1 MLYVD
6 GYTGSMRVARNAVV
20 GANAHQGFMLCN
32 WYGHSTV
39 SANVLQLGDAA
50 WGADYELS
58 VNCDGNPV
66 IDARANLVLS
76 DESSGA
82 HQPDAAAIAE
92 YGKAYATVCA
102 ATARAAS
109 PAPGFLDA
117 LDDVIAKL
125 GGERQRCV

>member
-1 MLYVD
+1 MSPPPEM
-6 GYTGSMRVARNAVV
+6 TITM
-20 GANAHQGFMLCN
+20 
-32 WYGHSTV
+32 
-39 SANVLQLGDAA
+39 AA
-50 WGADYELS
+50 
-58 VNCDGNPV
+58 
-66 IDARANLVLS
+66 S

-125 GGERQRCV
+125 GGGRQRCNS